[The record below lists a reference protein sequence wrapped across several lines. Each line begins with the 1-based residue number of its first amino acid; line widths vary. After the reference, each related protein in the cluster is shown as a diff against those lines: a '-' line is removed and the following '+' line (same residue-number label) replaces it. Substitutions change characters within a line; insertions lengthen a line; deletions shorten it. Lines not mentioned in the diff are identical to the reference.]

1 MSSSVQTAILDWQC
15 IDGIDVPISKQFG
28 DVYFSKDNG
37 LRESRHVFLAGND
50 LSTRLAQ
57 LGEYEYF
64 SVAESGFGTGLN
76 ILALWQLWQQQR
88 PDNHS
93 HLHAISVEKY
103 PLASDDLIRA
113 LAAWP
118 ELQPL
123 AAQLIA
129 QYPLPVTGCHRLNFP
144 AERFSLDL
152 WLGDAQQIFP
162 SMVKTRAVDAWFL
175 DGFAPACNPDIWET
189 QVLDHIVRMSA
200 AGSTFASFSVAGVV
214 KRGLRKHGIQISRP
228 RGFAHKREMLKGIW
242 PVADAATT
250 PTANTPSNINTPTYT
265 TATTPRSN
273 TAPSTPRRI
282 AVIGAGIAGLNSAWA
297 LAQRGHQVDLFDR
310 TAPIA
315 GASGNPLAL
324 LNPKLS
330 LGTHST
336 DHLMT
341 LCWQYALNHYAGF
354 NGFRAL
360 SVHQL
365 AMKTE
370 DQLTAAALVEHYPA
384 GVLTQQA
391 PQDLAFATDCDS
403 SVKLDTSFESLQ
415 LAQAGVVSPHAL
427 SQQILAHPNIH
438 FQVAEIVAIDPVA
451 TAIADIEQS
460 TTPTPKHPP
469 RYQLRFAEQQTA
481 STTTPQQPSDAT
493 QQTSALAATVY
504 DHVLVCCARQSQNLI
519 KAHPQL
525 RPIRGQVSWFKNTD
539 QPLSMQHAYSYSG
552 YCMQLDPTHLI
563 CGASFCPDREDDQVL
578 LEDHVHNY
586 ELIHNAFPSYA
597 ASLPPLQHWQGRASV
612 RAQTVDYFP
621 LLGKVDLDSEI
632 YSFSGL
638 GSKGFLF
645 APLCSEALA
654 ALILGEHCPLS
665 QQAMDKISPQRFV
678 KKPRIRKP
686 YYQGPYAKPKA

>member
-15 IDGIDVPISKQFG
+15 IDGIDVPISTQFG

-37 LRESRHVFLAGND
+37 LRESRHVFLAGNE

-57 LGEYEYF
+57 LGDYDYF
-64 SVAESGFGTGLN
+64 CVGESGFGTGLN

-93 HLHAISVEKY
+93 HLHAMSVEKF
-103 PLASDDLIRA
+103 PLQRDDLIRA

-123 AAQLIA
+123 AQQLIA

-144 AERFSLDL
+144 AARFSLDL
-152 WLGDAQQIFP
+152 WFGDAQQIFP

-175 DGFAPACNPDIWET
+175 DGFAPACNPDIWEA
-189 QVLDHIVRMSA
+189 QVLDHIVRLSDV
-200 AGSTFASFSVAGVV
+200 GTTFASFSVAGVL
-214 KRGLRKHGIQISRP
+214 KRGLRKHGIQVSRP

-250 PTANTPSNINTPTYT
+250 PTANTPSNTNTPAP
-265 TATTPRSN
+265 TAPTQPPSDTTPSM
-273 TAPSTPRRI
+273 PRRI

-341 LCWQYALNHYAGF
+341 VCWQYALNHYARF
-354 NGFRAL
+354 TGFRPLA
-360 SVHQL
+360 VHQL
-365 AMKTE
+365 ALKDE
-370 DQLTAAALVEHYPA
+370 EQATAAALVEHYPA
-384 GVLTQQA
+384 GVLTQHA
-391 PQDLAFATDCDS
+391 AQDLAFDTAAQTQIQTQLNS
-403 SVKLDTSFESLQ
+403 SVDSLQ
-415 LAQAGVVSPHAL
+415 LAQAGAVSPQL
-427 SQQILAHPNIH
+427 LCQQILAHPNID
-438 FQVAEIVAIDPVA
+438 FQVAEISAIKPVS
-451 TAIADIEQS
+451 TADADRDVDRELGL
-460 TTPTPKHPP
+460 TRP
-469 RYQLRFAEQQTA
+469 RYQLQFKPRSAEAQ
-481 STTTPQQPSDAT
+481 QQP
-493 QQTSALAATVY
+493 VY
-504 DHVLVCCARQSQNLI
+504 DHVVVCCARSSQELI
-519 KAHPQL
+519 QAHPL
-525 RPIRGQVSWFKNTD
+525 LKPIRGQVSWFNNAN
-539 QPLSMQHAYSYSG
+539 QALSMQHAYSYGG
-552 YCMQLDPTHLI
+552 YCMQLDAEQLI
-563 CGASFCPDREDDQVL
+563 CGASFCPNRDDDQVL
-578 LEDHVHNY
+578 AEDHVHNY
-586 ELIHNAFPSYA
+586 ELIHNAFPDYA
-597 ASLPPLQHWQGRASV
+597 AGLAPIEQWQGRASV

-632 YSFSGL
+632 YTFSGL

-654 ALILGEHCPLS
+654 AMILAESCPLS
-665 QQAMDKISPQRFV
+665 QQAMDKLTPQRFV

-686 YYQGPYAKPKA
+686 YYQGPYAKPKT